1 MVKFTIFLFLS
12 IFLPLNVAAA
22 TMQIHFV
29 DKKVARYESP
39 ESALAAFFS
48 AYMAGDLAWH
58 FETLTAESA
67 AEERSV
73 FAENNIDPMAGI
85 ENFREG
91 YVESYIDSKFSYVD
105 SVVLV
110 VRIKDVAGD
119 ISVLPYT
126 LVQEDEKWKVTNK
139 YSASEELLKYVG
151 FEPKLFL
158 GHGQRSADVN
168 AFLAYHYPQEATTAL
183 PPGTSTFDLH
193 VFYGATIDP
202 SSFSARLDG
211 QDLSGLFSPSPEDD
225 QMVTLSL
232 KPGRNVLLL
241 SVEGKRSDGKTAT
254 DADRL
259 VFDVP

>member
-1 MVKFTIFLFLS
+1 
-12 IFLPLNVAAA
+12 
-22 TMQIHFV
+22 
-29 DKKVARYESP
+29 
-39 ESALAAFFS
+39 
-48 AYMAGDLAWH
+48 
-58 FETLTAESA
+58 
-67 AEERSV
+67 
-73 FAENNIDPMAGI
+73 
-85 ENFREG
+85 
-91 YVESYIDSKFSYVD
+91 
-105 SVVLV
+105 
-110 VRIKDVAGD
+110 
-119 ISVLPYT
+119 LPYT

-151 FEPKLFL
+151 FEPKLFF

-183 PPGTSTFDLH
+183 PSGTSTFDLH
-193 VFYGATIDP
+193 IFYGATIDP
-202 SSFSARLDG
+202 SSFCARLDG
-211 QDLSGLFSPSPEDD
+211 EDLSGLFSPSPEAD